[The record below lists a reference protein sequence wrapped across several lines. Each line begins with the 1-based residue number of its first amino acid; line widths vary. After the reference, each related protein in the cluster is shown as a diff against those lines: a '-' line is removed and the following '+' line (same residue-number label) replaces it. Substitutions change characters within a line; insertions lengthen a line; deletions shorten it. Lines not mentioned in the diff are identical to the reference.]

1 MTDEQNTTA
10 TATAS
15 PITAGAPASK
25 KANKKTAPAKKAA
38 APAKAAKPAPA
49 AKKTPAPAASANGV
63 GRSAFANDMTIKV
76 LKTDHGLKGKRGEA
90 MDCLKDGTVEKVKAA
105 LAKKDLA
112 GYAGFVFKTAVAN
125 KLATIK

>member
-1 MTDEQNTTA
+1 MTDEQNTAA

-15 PITAGAPASK
+15 PITAGTPAPK
-25 KANKKTAPAKKAA
+25 KSNKKTAAPTKKA
-38 APAKAAKPAPA
+38 APAKAAKPSGKKA
-49 AKKTPAPAASANGV
+49 AAPAASTNGV

-76 LKTDHGLKGKRGEA
+76 LKTDHGLRGKRGEA

-112 GYAGFVFKTAVAN
+112 GYAGFVFKTAVEN
-125 KLATIK
+125 KLATVK